1 MQMRN
6 ADRLVIILAG
16 LSLVAPGAG
25 CATGT
30 QVEGDTTNDAPGDV
44 LDAAEADVPVDA
56 TGDPD
61 VDVSSDPG
69 DAPVDTPLDAEE
81 DAATD
86 STPDS
91 VDDPI
96 PDPPDDTLTEF
107 SSTCGDGVVD
117 TGETCDAGVSPMVTP
132 GGEGTTCRT
141 MYDCTLAARIC
152 SSAGICQDGG
162 LGDACSSDADCAPST
177 AGCISGTCRA
187 TRCPVSTG
195 TEICDGIDNDCDGTV
210 DEGCTVS
217 CIRNDRPIIDR
228 IDACRRDCTT
238 AADRL
243 FVPCG
248 AVYTMSGI
256 HDYDGLVTIDGWI
269 VVPVLSGGT
278 GGSLEIRGTNV
289 VVNGTIDCTAAGHP
303 QAAGPG
309 GSSNGNGGSY
319 GGLGGISG
327 HGTGDPLGPT
337 YGTRDTR
344 VIAMGSGGGPSAGY
358 GGGSGGGNGGGAVHL
373 AGANVEVNG
382 TIVCDGG
389 DATASTDW
397 AAGGGSG
404 GGILV
409 VATASLTLSGSC
421 SVQGGDGIVGTWSGA
436 GGSGGRI
443 KLFSDGTASSP
454 GSVNVSGG
462 SCGGG
467 SRPGEDGAA
476 GTAFRN
482 F

>member
-1 MQMRN
+1 MH
-6 ADRLVIILAG
+6 DRYRHAVLLAG
-16 LSLVAPGAG
+16 LFLCFASTG
-25 CATGT
+25 CAQGT
-30 QVEGDTTNDAPGDV
+30 QVEGDSTIDAPADA
-44 LDAAEADVPVDA
+44 LDTSEA
-56 TGDPD
+56 
-61 VDVSSDPG
+61 
-69 DAPVDTPLDAEE
+69 DAPVDSTGDPAGDDAGDPTDAPTDSPLDPEE
-81 DAATD
+81 DAE
-86 STPDS
+86 PDS
-91 VDDPI
+91 VDDPV
-96 PDPPDDTLTEF
+96 PDPPDDLLTEF
-107 SSTCGDGVVD
+107 SPTCGDGVVD

-162 LGDACSSDADCAPST
+162 LGDACSSDDDCAPST

-187 TRCPVSTG
+187 SRCPVSTG
-195 TEICDGIDNDCDGTV
+195 TEVCDGIDNDCDGTV
-210 DEGCTVS
+210 DEGCAVS
-217 CIRNDRPIIDR
+217 CTRNDTPIIDR
-228 IDACRRDCTT
+228 IDACRRDCTL

-248 AVYTMSGI
+248 AVYSMSGI

-269 VVPVLSGGT
+269 VIRDLSGGS
-278 GGSLEIRGTNV
+278 GGSLEIHATNL
-289 VVNGTIDCTAAGHP
+289 VVNGVIEGSGAGHP

-327 HGTGDPLGPT
+327 HGSGDPLGPT

-344 VIAMGSGGGPSAGY
+344 VIAMGSGGGPSAGS

-373 AGANVEVNG
+373 VGTNVEVNG
-382 TIVCDGG
+382 AIVCDGG
-389 DATASTDW
+389 DATVTTDW

-409 VATASLTLSGSC
+409 EATASLTLAGTC
-421 SVQGGDGIVGTWSGA
+421 SVQGGDGADSLTGLWAGA
-436 GGSGGRI
+436 GGGGGRI
-443 KLFSDGTASSP
+443 KLFSDGTAASP
-454 GSVNVSGG
+454 GSVSVSGG
-462 SCGGG
+462 SGATGTWDG
-467 SRPGEDGAA
+467 ADGAA
-476 GTAFRN
+476 GTAYRN